1 MGETCRVRRGEGY
14 EACDDEARRR
24 CGAAE
29 RSRGRHTKTVS
40 GGRRSIPISN

>member
-1 MGETCRVRRGEGY
+1 MSETCRVRRGEGY

-29 RSRGRHTKTVS
+29 RSRGRHAKNRI
-40 GGRRSIPISN
+40 GRTALYPNK